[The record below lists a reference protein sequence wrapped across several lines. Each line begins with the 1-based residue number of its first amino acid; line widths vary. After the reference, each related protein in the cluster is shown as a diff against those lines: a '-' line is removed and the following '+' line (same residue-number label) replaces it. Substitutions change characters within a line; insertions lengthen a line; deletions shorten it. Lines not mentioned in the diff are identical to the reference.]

1 VMTLTVTRRNRLIVA
16 TLAIVALAATW
27 YWTATSSAQVRSSP
41 PTAVVPVET
50 AIARSADLPV
60 YLDALGTV
68 KAFNT
73 ATITSRVDG
82 QLDKLNFVEGQDVHA
97 GDALAQIDPR
107 PFQSQLAQAE
117 AKKAQDEA
125 QLANAQRDVQRYLML
140 APEDYAS
147 KQTLDATRSLVAQ
160 LSAQIKSDHAAID
173 GAKTQLAYTSISA
186 PFSGRTGIRMV
197 DEGNIVRASDTS
209 GIVVITQLQPI
220 SVIFTLPQDDLLD
233 VSSAMAA
240 GQVLATALSSDGKTE
255 LDKGTLTLIDNVID
269 TSTGTVRLKATF
281 PNQDRKLWPGQ
292 FVNVRLLMRT
302 LPHVLTVP
310 SDAISRGPNGA
321 FTYVVKNDTT
331 VEMRPLDVGR
341 DTDGITQ
348 IENGLKE
355 GERVV
360 TSGQYRLQQDAHVQ
374 VRVAQVVAP
383 GAAR

>member
-1 VMTLTVTRRNRLIVA
+1 MTPLKVTRRTRVIVA
-16 TLAIVALAATW
+16 TLATATLAAAW
-27 YWTATSSAQVRSSP
+27 YWTATSSAQPRPSP
-41 PTAVVPVET
+41 PATVVPVET
-50 AIARSADLPV
+50 AVATRTDLPV

-73 ATITSRVDG
+73 ATITSRIDG
-82 QLDKLNFVEGQDVHA
+82 QLDKLNFNEGQDVRA

-107 PFQSQLAQAE
+107 PYQSQLAQAE

-160 LSAQIKSDHAAID
+160 LSAQIKADHAAID
-173 GAKTQLAYTSISA
+173 GAKTQLAYTSITA

-233 VSSAMAA
+233 VSSAMTA
-240 GQVLATALSSDGKTE
+240 GPVLATALSSDGKTE
-255 LDKGTLTLIDNVID
+255 LDRGTLTLIDNVID

-292 FVNVRLLMRT
+292 FVNIRLLMRT

-331 VEMRPLDVGR
+331 VEMRPVDVDR

-348 IENGLKE
+348 IANGLKE

-360 TSGQYRLQQDAHVQ
+360 TTGQYRLQQDAHVQ
-374 VRVAQVVAP
+374 VRPVNTDAP
-383 GAAR
+383 LAAR

>member
-1 VMTLTVTRRNRLIVA
+1 MMTLTVTRRNRLIVA
-16 TLAIVALAATW
+16 ALAAVALAGAW

-41 PTAVVPVET
+41 TAVVPVET
-50 AIARSADLPV
+50 AIATSTDLPV

-82 QLDKLNFVEGQDVHA
+82 QLDKLNFIEGQDVHA

-160 LSAQIKSDHAAID
+160 LSAQIKADHAAID
-173 GAKTQLAYTSISA
+173 GAKTQLAYTSITA

-255 LDKGTLTLIDNVID
+255 LDRGTLTLIDNVID

-321 FTYVVKNDTT
+321 FTYVVKNDAS

-341 DTDGITQ
+341 DTDGMTQ
-348 IENGLKE
+348 IENGLKA
-355 GERVV
+355 GELVV

-374 VRVAQVVAP
+374 VRPVNADTPV
-383 GAAR
+383 AAR

>member
-1 VMTLTVTRRNRLIVA
+1 MTLKVTKQTRIMVA
-16 TLAIVALAATW
+16 AAATVAFVGIW
-27 YWTATSSAQVRSSP
+27 YWAAPSSAQTRSSP
-41 PTAVVPVET
+41 PAAVIPVET
-50 AIARSADLPV
+50 AIATRTDLPV

-82 QLDKLNFVEGQDVHA
+82 QLEKLNFIEGQDVHA

-107 PFQSQLAQAE
+107 PYQSQLAQAE
-117 AKKAQDEA
+117 AKQAQDEA
-125 QLANAQRDVQRYLML
+125 QLANAQRDVQRYLLL

-160 LSAQIKSDHAAID
+160 LSAQIKADHAAID
-173 GAKTQLAYTSISA
+173 GAKTQLAYTSITA
-186 PFSGRTGIRMV
+186 PFGGRTGIRMV
-197 DEGNIVRASDTS
+197 DEGNNVRSSDTS

-220 SVIFTLPQDDLLD
+220 SVIFTLPQDNLLD

-240 GQVLATALSSDGKTE
+240 SPVPATALSSDGATE
-255 LDKGTLTLIDNVID
+255 LDRGTVTLIDNVID
-269 TSTGTVRLKATF
+269 PSTGTIRLKATF
-281 PNQDRKLWPGQ
+281 PNQDRRLWPGQ
-292 FVNVRLLMRT
+292 FVNIRLLMRT

-310 SDAISRGPNGA
+310 SDAISRGPSGP
-321 FTYVVKNDTT
+321 FTYVVTNNT
-331 VEMRPLDVGR
+331 VAMRPLDVGR

-348 IENGLKE
+348 IAGGLKE

-374 VRVAQVVAP
+374 VRAVNADAP
-383 GAAR
+383 VAAR

>member
-1 VMTLTVTRRNRLIVA
+1 MTLTVRRRNRLIVA
-16 TLAIVALAATW
+16 AFAAVAMAGTW

-41 PTAVVPVET
+41 ATAVVPVET
-50 AIARSADLPV
+50 AIAKSTDLPV

-82 QLDKLNFVEGQDVHA
+82 QLDKLNFVEGQDVHQ
-97 GDALAQIDPR
+97 GDALAQIDSR

-125 QLANAQRDVQRYLML
+125 QLENAQRDVQRYLML

-147 KQTLDATRSLVAQ
+147 KQTLDATRALVAQ
-160 LSAQIKSDHAAID
+160 LSAQIKADHAAID
-173 GAKTQLAYTSISA
+173 GAKTQLAYTSITA

-240 GQVLATALSSDGKTE
+240 GQVPATALSSDGKTE
-255 LDKGTLTLIDNVID
+255 LDRGTLTLIDNVID